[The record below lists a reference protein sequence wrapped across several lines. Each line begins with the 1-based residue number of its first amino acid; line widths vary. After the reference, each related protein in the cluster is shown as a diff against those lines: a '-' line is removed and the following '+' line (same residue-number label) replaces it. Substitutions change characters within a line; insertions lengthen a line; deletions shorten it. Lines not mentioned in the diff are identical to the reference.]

1 MTPEQK
7 QTLENM
13 LQIVKESAEKII
25 NDGYSENDLLFYL
38 YQKGFEF
45 MQDNRTQK
53 IIDVG
58 SVGLAFAVMREAK
71 K

>member
-7 QTLENM
+7 QTLESM
-13 LQIVKESAEKII
+13 LQIVRESAEKII
-25 NDGYSENDLLFYL
+25 NDGYSESDLLFFL
-38 YQKGFEF
+38 YQRGFEF

>member
-1 MTPEQK
+1 M
-7 QTLENM
+7 NAG
-13 LQIVKESAEKII
+13 AEKII
-25 NDGYSENDLLFYL
+25 NDNYSESDLLFYL